1 MLGCSFKQ
9 GCQKRPLCKEGTCNK
24 YLRERGEDAMLDK
37 PGCLVCGAQCEMFEC
52 IKNFKMSLA
61 ERQAQRRTLLSLG
74 PWVTAHL
81 SPPPHLCTYGCSG
94 KGHSQW
100 LGVMKDLQGAP
111 AKLEQW
117 AVQREAR
124 RAEGGR

>member
-1 MLGCSFKQ
+1 
-9 GCQKRPLCKEGTCNK
+9 
-24 YLRERGEDAMLDK
+24 
-37 PGCLVCGAQCEMFEC
+37 MFEC

-81 SPPPHLCTYGCSG
+81 PLPHLCTYGCLG
-94 KGHSQW
+94 KGHSRW
-100 LGVMKDLQGAP
+100 LGVMKDLPEAP
-111 AKLEQW
+111 AQLEQW
-117 AVQREAR
+117 AVQRKAR